1 MEIILNIFVPICH
14 DSFKMLGR
22 KKKREMTVEISNDIR
37 WVQNSKG
44 HIHVFA
50 VFYWYN
56 YGHDNLKH
64 KLYPYKSLV
73 RINVHVSHSKSPT
86 LSMEYFA

>member
-1 MEIILNIFVPICH
+1 MKVTLNIFVPICH
-14 DSFKMLGR
+14 DSCLEGKR
-22 KKKREMTVEISNDIR
+22 KREMTVEISNNIR

-44 HIHVFA
+44 HICS
-50 VFYWYN
+50 FYWYN

-73 RINVHVSHSKSPT
+73 RINVSHSKSPT